1 MIAKVRVRLSV
12 RKQEA
17 LNFDV
22 ERFILKRLSDM
33 DVRKQC
39 QIEILNSFAALEK
52 LNDSEDVNRAWENF
66 KENIKMSAKETLG
79 L

>member
-1 MIAKVRVRLSV
+1 VIAKVRVRLSV